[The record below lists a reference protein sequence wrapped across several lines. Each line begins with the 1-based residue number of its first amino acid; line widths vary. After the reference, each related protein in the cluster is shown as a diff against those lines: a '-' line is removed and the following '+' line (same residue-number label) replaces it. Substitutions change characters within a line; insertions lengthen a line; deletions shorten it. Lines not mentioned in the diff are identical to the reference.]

1 MCLRQRQ
8 VGARH
13 GTIRPLR
20 RYAEHIFELSHIAR
34 PIVSLQHFDGFVG
47 DRAGMNGAIPPTKNL
62 ASGAI
67 SSLRSRNGGT
77 NTSRLAKADKKL
89 FSVVCSCGKRRALAD
104 KRTDTSNRVPS
115 RREVQPPMRTASSI
129 SSATGEAHSI
139 SSTKRLPPS
148 ARSSNPA
155 AFSVPHKSV
164 CAAVPVKQDPATTTK
179 GREARALFS

>member
-1 MCLRQRQ
+1 MCRRQRQ

-20 RYAEHIFELSHIAR
+20 RCAEHIFEFSHIAR

-47 DRAGMNGAIPPTKNL
+47 DRAGMNG
-62 ASGAI
+62 
-67 SSLRSRNGGT
+67 RNT
-77 NTSRLAKADKKL
+77 ANEK
-89 FSVVCSCGKRRALAD
+89 FGKRRNVLLALAQ
-104 KRTDTSNRVPS
+104 
-115 RREVQPPMRTASSI
+115 RRYKYLAASQSGQKAVFRRMLLRQTTRTASSI
-129 SSATGEAHSI
+129 SSATGEARSI

-148 ARSSNPA
+148 ARSSSPA